1 MKDHGEQLKNILK
14 LEPSLQLAK
23 VIELVME
30 LIEENKHLREE
41 NKQLREENKQLKN
54 EVRQLKDEIAILKNQ
69 PPRPKIGPSKL
80 EAQPKVG
87 DRKANWSKGSKSHK
101 LVIDEIVKINLPLDE
116 IPTGAEFKG
125 YKPFI
130 VQDLIITKKVTKYL
144 LAEWRKPD
152 GGYIFA
158 KLPKSVEGGHFG
170 VGLRQY
176 VVHQYNANRVPQNRI
191 HSDLSDKGIEISIGQ
206 IDEILKK
213 VADQLQVEKEQ
224 LLEAGLESEC
234 LQTDD
239 TGARHKGKNSFTTV
253 ICNDYFSYFKSS
265 AHKSRINFLE
275 ILCHGK
281 IEYVITQE
289 SLDYIKSFKLAQTT
303 IICMQNLLGSN
314 FANREVWEA
323 FLKKE
328 LFGIITRRVLTE
340 GALIGALISRGTLT
354 LDSILMSDGAG
365 QFNLFKHVLCWIH
378 IERSIK
384 KIVPINEKDRLER
397 DSILDQF
404 WDFYREL
411 KEYKKEPS
419 SEKKKHLENR
429 FDEIF
434 SFNATEIPLFQALKK
449 IHDCKHQLLLVLD
462 HPNIPLHNNTSER
475 DIREYV
481 TKRKVS
487 GGTRSDAGRDARDT
501 FISLYKTCKKLGI
514 SFWQFLDDRLS
525 YINKMP
531 QLVILVRRKRAQ
543 SYPGP

>member
-14 LEPSLQLAK
+14 LDPSQQLAK
-23 VIELVME
+23 VIELV
-30 LIEENKHLREE
+30 LAVIEE
-41 NKQLREENKQLKN
+41 NKQLRNEVSSLKN

-69 PPRPKIGPSKL
+69 PSRPKIGPSKL

-87 DRKANWSKGSKSHK
+87 DRKANWSKGSKNNK
-101 LVIDEIVKINLPLDE
+101 LVIDEVIKINLTSDE
-116 IPTGAEFKG
+116 IPAGAEFKG
-125 YKPFI
+125 YKQFI

-144 LAEWRKPD
+144 LAEWRKTD

-158 KLPKSVEGGHFG
+158 KLPKAVEGGHFG

-176 VVHQYNANRVPQNRI
+176 VVHQHNANRVPQNRI
-191 HSDLSDKGIEISIGQ
+191 HSDLADKGIEISIGQ
-206 IDEILKK
+206 IDEILKN
-213 VADQLQVEKEQ
+213 VSGQLQVEKEQ

-303 IICMQNLLGSN
+303 FAFMQKLLGSS
-314 FANREVWEA
+314 FANQSDWED
-323 FLKKE
+323 FLNKE
-328 LFGIITRRVLTE
+328 LFGKTTRRILTE
-340 GALIGALISRGTLT
+340 SALFGALISRGTIT

-384 KIVPINEKDRLER
+384 KLVPINGKDRLER

-404 WDFYREL
+404 WNFYRKL
-411 KEYKKEPS
+411 KKYKEAPS
-419 SEKKKHLENR
+419 VEQRQYLEKT

-434 SFNATEIPLFQALKK
+434 LFNATEIPLFQALRK
-449 IHDCKHQLLLVLD
+449 IHKCNHQLLLGLD

-475 DIREYV
+475 DIREFV

-525 YINKMP
+525 YINKIP
-531 QLVILVRRKRAQ
+531 QLAILVQRKRAQ
-543 SYPGP
+543 TYPGP

>member
-1 MKDHGEQLKNILK
+1 MKDYGEQLQNILK
-14 LEPSLQLAK
+14 LRTDQQLARI
-23 VIELVME
+23 IELVVE
-30 LIEENKHLREE
+30 LIEENKHLRLE
-41 NKQLREENKQLKN
+41 NQQLKNEVSSLKN

-80 EAQPKVG
+80 ETQPKGG
-87 DRKANWSKGSKSHK
+87 DRKANWSKGSKNYK
-101 LVIDEIVKINLPLDE
+101 LVIDEVIKINLPSDE
-116 IPTGAEFKG
+116 IPVGAKFKG
-125 YKPFI
+125 YKQFI

-158 KLPKSVEGGHFG
+158 TLPKAVEGSHFG

-176 VVHQYNANRVPQNRI
+176 VVHQHNANRVPQNRI

-206 IDEILKK
+206 IDEILKN
-213 VADQLQVEKEQ
+213 VADQLQWEKEQ

-253 ICNDYFSYFKSS
+253 ICNDYFSYFTSS
-265 AHKSRINFLE
+265 WHKSRINFLE

-303 IICMQNLLGSN
+303 IICMQNLLGSS
-314 FANREVWEA
+314 FATREFWEA

-328 LFGIITRRVLTE
+328 LFGTTARRVLTE
-340 GALIGALISRGTLT
+340 GALIGALISRGKLT
-354 LDSILMSDGAG
+354 LESILMSDGAG
-365 QFNLFKHVLCWIH
+365 QFNVFKHVLCWIH

-384 KIVPINEKDRLER
+384 KLVPINEKDRLER

-404 WDFYREL
+404 WSFYRNL
-411 KEYKKEPS
+411 KAYKKEPS
-419 SEKKKHLENR
+419 SEKKKHLENM

-449 IHDCKHQLLLVLD
+449 IRDCKHQLLLVLN

-475 DIREYV
+475 DIREFV

-487 GGTRSDAGRDARDT
+487 GGTRSDTGRNARDT

-525 YINKMP
+525 YINKIP
-531 QLVILVRRKRAQ
+531 QLAILVQRKRAQ
-543 SYPGP
+543 TCPGP

>member
-1 MKDHGEQLKNILK
+1 MKDHGERLKNILK
-14 LEPSLQLAK
+14 LELSEQLAK
-23 VIELVME
+23 VIELV
-30 LIEENKHLREE
+30 LVVI
-41 NKQLREENKQLKN
+41 EENKQLKN

-87 DRKANWSKGSKSHK
+87 DRKANWSKGSKNNK
-101 LVIDEIVKINLPLDE
+101 LVIDEIIKINLSSNEVPE
-116 IPTGAEFKG
+116 KAKFKG

-176 VVHQYNANRVPQNRI
+176 IVHQHNANRVPQNRI
-191 HSDLSDKGIEISIGQ
+191 HSDLLDKGVKISIGQ
-206 IDEILKK
+206 IDEILKN
-213 VADQLQVEKEQ
+213 VAQQLQNEKEQ
-224 LLEAGLESEC
+224 LFEAGLEAKC
-234 LQTDD
+234 FQTDD
-239 TGARHKGKNSFTTV
+239 TGTRHKGKNSFTTV

-289 SLDYIKSFKLAQTT
+289 SLDYIKLFKLATST
-303 IICMQNLLGSN
+303 LTCMQKLKGSR
-314 FANREVWEA
+314 FADRNTWED
-323 FLKKE
+323 FLKNK
-328 LFGIITRRVLTE
+328 LFGTTTRRVLTE

-365 QFNLFKHVLCWIH
+365 QFNVFKHVLCWIH

-384 KIVPINEKDRLER
+384 KLVPINEKDRFER
-397 DSILDQF
+397 DSILDLF
-404 WDFYREL
+404 WNFYRNL

-419 SEKKKHLENR
+419 VERKKYLEKQ

-434 SFNATEIPLFQALKK
+434 SFHATEIPLSQALKK
-449 IHDCKHQLLLVLD
+449 IRDCKHQLLLVLY
-462 HPNIPLHNNTSER
+462 HPDIPLHNNTSER
-475 DIREYV
+475 DIREFV
-481 TKRKVS
+481 TKRKIS

-501 FISLYKTCKKLGI
+501 FVSLYKTCKKLEI

-525 YINKMP
+525 YINKIP
-531 QLVILVRRKRAQ
+531 RLAILVRRKRALA
-543 SYPGP
+543 YPGP